1 MGIGVVTKVL
11 KRHNVHFAAPE
22 IAAGGMWQGEAS
34 FRSLVAGM

>member
-22 IAAGGMWQGEAS
+22 GMWQGEAS